1 MRKFN
6 MQTPE
11 SSERKSEKAR
21 KRYVRPMTVRR
32 MPKYSVCCFIIMI
45 ILMNLLF
52 RYPVENTH
60 EVGADTTFIDSLA
73 SSLSD
78 EGYAKWVLNPTSLFG
93 LYALS
98 YPSGVPFLLAEFSQM
113 SGVSIEGAILLL
125 GIVLGIIG
133 ALGAF
138 LVSREL
144 FRNDIF
150 ALLVALLFSL
160 APFFLKDTTW
170 VGSARGSVVALI
182 PIVLW
187 LLIRAT
193 KSRDS
198 RFFALSIAIFLVA
211 CSLHRMGFLMVFFF
225 ISFFFVSSIHR
236 VTQRIRFALVKHE
249 RLFRVFGTILALSG
263 FLFVLY
269 VQVLFPGYGGFNIVE
284 VYGRGAFFQGTD
296 YGTMLLNM
304 GVNFVGKVGL
314 AIPIALLGIALFVW
328 KRPKRI
334 DEKFVLVVILLLV
347 PFLSLRDYISEFLI
361 LFFVLMAVFTLVYV
375 QKRNVRWSRVLIVSV
390 VFFLVISLAFSWVM
404 KDYWRDKYVSDTPIS
419 ESTFDTAMYVETYG
433 DGTLLTNFGLMAGRI
448 SAMTDGPTLPLGGA
462 STHWHGPQ
470 QLVFRTST
478 SPNLLFF
485 PLSELQT
492 KRLNYDEVTFTTDE
506 IFVPV
511 NTPNALVDWETLLRS
526 VPDSTEAEDMAAKYQ
541 IHYVAINKTNRYEFL
556 SYGWRPSVFLRDIQF
571 STAGAR
577 YKVYE
582 STEETIWFY
591 R

>member
-6 MQTPE
+6 MQAPE
-11 SSERKSEKAR
+11 STERKSEKAR
-21 KRYVRPMTVRR
+21 KKQARPKTVRR
-32 MPKYSVCCFIIMI
+32 MPKYGVYCFIIVL

-52 RYPVENTH
+52 RYPVEITH

-73 SSLSD
+73 SSLSN

-98 YPSGVPFLLAEFSQM
+98 YPSGVPFLLSEFSQM
-113 SGVSIEGAILLL
+113 SGVSIEGTIFFF

-144 FRNDIF
+144 FQNEAF
-150 ALLVALLFSL
+150 AFLVALLFSL

-193 KSRDS
+193 KSHDS

-225 ISFFFVSSIHR
+225 ISFFFVSSIHK
-236 VTQRIRFALVKHE
+236 VTQRIRFALVNYE
-249 RLFRVFGTILALSG
+249 RLFRVFGTVLALSG
-263 FLFVLY
+263 FLFVFY
-269 VQVLFPGYGGFNIVE
+269 VQILFPGYGGFNIVE
-284 VYGRGAFFQGTD
+284 VYGRGAFFEGTD
-296 YGTMLLNM
+296 HGTVLLNM

-314 AIPIALLGIALFVW
+314 AIPIALVGLLLYVW

-375 QKRNVRWSRVLIVSV
+375 QKRNVRWSRVLIVSAV
-390 VFFLVISLAFSWVM
+390 VFLVISVAFSWVM

-433 DGTLLTNFGLMAGRI
+433 DGILLTNFGLMAGRI
-448 SAMTDGPTLPLGGA
+448 SAMTDSPTLPLGGA

-470 QLVFRTST
+470 QLIFQTST

-485 PLSELQT
+485 PLNELQT
-492 KRLNYDEVTFTTDE
+492 RRLNYDEVTFTTDE
-506 IFVPV
+506 VFVPK
-511 NTPNALVDWETLLRS
+511 NAPNALVEWETILRS
-526 VPDSTEAEDMAAKYQ
+526 APDTTEAENVATKYD
-541 IHYVAINKTNRYEFL
+541 IHYVTVSKIDRYRFL
-556 SYGWRPSVFLRDIQF
+556 SWGWRPSVFLRDIQLP
-571 STAGAR
+571 SAGAR
-577 YKVYE
+577 YKIYE
-582 STEETIWFY
+582 NSEETMWFY